1 MRFMTEEK
9 YKELLQ
15 VARDNCD
22 SGELEYK
29 IAQGM
34 HIVLSSLLSTETKES
49 DEDDTK

>member
-1 MRFMTEEK
+1 MKFMTEEK

-15 VARDNCD
+15 VASDNRDG
-22 SGELEYK
+22 GELSFK

-34 HIVLSSLLSTETKES
+34 HIVLSSLLSTESIEL